1 MILFKNLKQKKNI
14 NYCYFYLSMSKIL
27 KCASNDDVITIR
39 ADDDADAVTFIFES
53 PSKLFISTNIN

>member
-1 MILFKNLKQKKNI
+1 
-14 NYCYFYLSMSKIL
+14 MSKIL

-53 PSKLFISTNIN
+53 PSKFFFFLIQKLH

>member
-1 MILFKNLKQKKNI
+1 
-14 NYCYFYLSMSKIL
+14 MSKIL

-53 PSKLFISTNIN
+53 PSKFFFSNSEITLSQYVLLVLILNNA

>member
-1 MILFKNLKQKKNI
+1 
-14 NYCYFYLSMSKIL
+14 MSKIL

-53 PSKLFISTNIN
+53 PSKFFFFSNSEITLSQYVLLVLILNNA